1 VNLIV
6 RRRITKRRWRLACH
20 EPRWKNGPRHELISQ
35 RSTTNGRYREGRFH
49 RRAAMATLRTLAGL
63 DPKFGR
69 MTRITDASRQ
79 ALSTPSRRCRVGI
92 AALCVFAFCTLHSVD
107 ASAQQDAQP
116 QSQEAP
122 PVATPSPPAPVSSAT
137 ASWQQS
143 LVARLAKVQRYP
155 ARARGLQGV
164 VSLAFTID
172 RHGGV
177 VSSRIVKSSG
187 STVLDAEA
195 LDLIKRA
202 APLPSPPGDIPDG
215 DLSFVVP
222 IRFAVP

>member
-1 VNLIV
+1 
-6 RRRITKRRWRLACH
+6 
-20 EPRWKNGPRHELISQ
+20 
-35 RSTTNGRYREGRFH
+35 
-49 RRAAMATLRTLAGL
+49 MATLRTLAEL
-63 DPKFGR
+63 DPTFGR
-69 MTRITDASRQ
+69 VTRITDAARQ
-79 ALSTPSRRCRVGI
+79 ALSTPSPRCRVGM
-92 AALCVFAFCTLHSVD
+92 AALCVFAFCALPSVD
-107 ASAQQDAQP
+107 ASAQKDAQP

-177 VSSRIVKSSG
+177 VSSQIVKSSG
-187 STVLDAEA
+187 SAVLDAEA

-202 APLPSPPGDIPDG
+202 APLPPPPADIPDG
-215 DLSFVVP
+215 DLSFLVP
-222 IRFAVP
+222 IRFAAP

>member
-1 VNLIV
+1 
-6 RRRITKRRWRLACH
+6 
-20 EPRWKNGPRHELISQ
+20 
-35 RSTTNGRYREGRFH
+35 
-49 RRAAMATLRTLAGL
+49 MATLRTLASVGS
-63 DPKFGR
+63 KCGR
-69 MTRITDASRQ
+69 VTALTNAARQVRSMASR
-79 ALSTPSRRCRVGI
+79 RRRAAFG
-92 AALCVFAFCTLHSVD
+92 ALCGFAFSALYGGG
-107 ASAQQDAQP
+107 ASAQQVPQP
-116 QSQEAP
+116 QGTP
-122 PVATPSPPAPVSSAT
+122 PVATGPSPPASVSSAT

-155 ARARGLQGV
+155 AQARGVQGV

-202 APLPSPPGDIPDG
+202 APLPLPPADIADR

-222 IRFAVP
+222 IRFAVR